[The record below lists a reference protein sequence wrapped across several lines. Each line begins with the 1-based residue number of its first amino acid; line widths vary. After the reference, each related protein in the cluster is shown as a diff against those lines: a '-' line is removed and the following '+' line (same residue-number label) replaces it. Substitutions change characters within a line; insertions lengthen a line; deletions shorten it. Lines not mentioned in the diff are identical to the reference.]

1 MKENSSSARKTA
13 RYFLVAKVLFGITPF
28 VAYLYLTLQGSLMAS
43 SLQEMLAS
51 YPGLVVI
58 FILAMVN
65 PYISYLLSLI
75 EKNLAKGNHKFAL
88 INMGL
93 ILVTQLASLNFFYL
107 SLLVYV
113 FYRAIKDYKIDL
125 KAQLFRMPVAKVLRD
140 GGGSLMVLA
149 VNLLCLFATIKII

>member
-43 SLQEMLAS
+43 SLQGMLES

-75 EKNLAKGNHKFAL
+75 EKNLAAGNHKFAL
-88 INMGL
+88 INMGIIL
-93 ILVTQLASLNFFYL
+93 ITQLASLNFFYL

-113 FYRAIKDYKIDL
+113 FYRAIKDYKLDL
-125 KAQLFRMPVAKVLRD
+125 KSQLFRIPIVKVLHD
-140 GGGSLMVLA
+140 GGGSLIVLA
-149 VNLLCLFATIKII
+149 VNLLCLFTTIKII

>member
-43 SLQEMLAS
+43 SLQGMLES

-75 EKNLAKGNHKFAL
+75 EKNLAAGTHMLAL
-88 INMGL
+88 INMGIIL
-93 ILVTQLASLNFFYL
+93 ITQLASLNFFYL

-113 FYRAIKDYKIDL
+113 FYRAIKDYKLDL
-125 KAQLFRMPVAKVLRD
+125 KSQLFRIPIVKVLHD
-140 GGGSLMVLA
+140 GGGSLIVLA
-149 VNLLCLFATIKII
+149 VNLLCLFTTIKII